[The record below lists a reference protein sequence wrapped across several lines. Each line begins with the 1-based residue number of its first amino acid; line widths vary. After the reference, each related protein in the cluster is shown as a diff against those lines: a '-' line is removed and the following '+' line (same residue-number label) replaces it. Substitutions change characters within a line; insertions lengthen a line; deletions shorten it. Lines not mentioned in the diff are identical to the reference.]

1 MVRLRGA
8 RFFLGT
14 QGWNYPAWSGP
25 LYPRGARPADFLG
38 LYARLF
44 GTVEV
49 DSTFYAVPSRAAIE
63 SWVRRTP
70 ASFRFALKFPR
81 AATHDDRLAGAAS
94 RETLAYFL
102 ERARG
107 LGARLGPVLLQLPPD
122 FAPSARGDLESFL
135 EGWPDDVALSVE
147 FRDGGWLAD
156 DTFETLAA
164 RGIAPTLTDSPH
176 VPLDAMLEAV
186 ARAAPEGARFAYVRW
201 LGSRELTD
209 YSRVQVDRSAELA
222 RWAAA
227 LPPLVDRGI
236 DVYGYFNNHYAGHSP
251 ASVRAF
257 MELLGETPPDP
268 GDLDPQG
275 SLF

>member
-25 LYPRGARPADFLG
+25 FYPRGARPADFLT

-44 GTVEV
+44 TTVEV
-49 DSTFYAVPSRAAIE
+49 DSTFYAIPARSTIE

-70 ASFRFALKFPR
+70 ASFRFAMKFPR
-81 AATHDDRLAGAAS
+81 AATHDDRLAGPAS
-94 RETLAYFL
+94 RETRDVFVDH
-102 ERARG
+102 ARG
-107 LGARLGPVLLQLPPD
+107 LGPRLGPILLQLPPD
-122 FAPSARGDLESFL
+122 FAPAARGDLESFL
-135 EGWPDDVALSVE
+135 EGWPADLALAVE
-147 FRDGGWLAD
+147 FRDVAWLAGD
-156 DTFETLAA
+156 AFESLAA
-164 RGIAPTLTDSPH
+164 RGIAPTLIDSPH
-176 VPLDAMLEAV
+176 VPLEAV
-186 ARAAPEGARFAYVRW
+186 LAAVERATAGRATFAYVRW

-209 YSRVQVDRSAELA
+209 FARIQVDRGAELD
-222 RWAAA
+222 RWAKA

-257 MELLGETPPDP
+257 MELIGETPPDP
-268 GDLDPQG
+268 GSLEPQG